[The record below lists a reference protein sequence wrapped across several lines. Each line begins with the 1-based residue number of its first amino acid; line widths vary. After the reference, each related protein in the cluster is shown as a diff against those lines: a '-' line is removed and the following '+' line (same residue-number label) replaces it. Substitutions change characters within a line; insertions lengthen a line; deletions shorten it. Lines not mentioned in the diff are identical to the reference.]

1 MQRNPGTMNIIPLI
15 AVTMFF
21 VFGVVGT
28 VGKILFDDWRARQAL
43 RKSLLPDPLLPKLQ
57 LRK

>member
-1 MQRNPGTMNIIPLI
+1 MNIIPLI